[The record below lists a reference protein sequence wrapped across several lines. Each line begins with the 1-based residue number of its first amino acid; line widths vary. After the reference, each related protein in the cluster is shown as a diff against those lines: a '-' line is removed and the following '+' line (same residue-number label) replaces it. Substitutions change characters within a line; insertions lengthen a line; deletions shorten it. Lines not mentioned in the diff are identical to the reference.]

1 MAAGSSASTQSNAER
16 ELTITRIFDAPR
28 SLVFKAWIEP
38 ERQARWLGPKG
49 FTTVLCEIDA
59 RPGGAFRFCMRSPEG
74 TELWLHGMSREIIE
88 PERLVLTTGEWVDA
102 EGKPSH
108 ETLLTL
114 TLADQGGKT
123 KLTLRQSAFDS
134 ATTRDSNQGGWNS
147 ALDCLT
153 EYLATAQ

>member
-1 MAAGSSASTQSNAER
+1 MTAKSSAVAESGER
-16 ELTITRIFDAPR
+16 EIVIARVFDAPR

-74 TELWLHGMSREIIE
+74 TELWLHGMCREIIE

-114 TLADQGGKT
+114 T
-123 KLTLRQSAFDS
+123 
-134 ATTRDSNQGGWNS
+134 
-147 ALDCLT
+147 
-153 EYLATAQ
+153 